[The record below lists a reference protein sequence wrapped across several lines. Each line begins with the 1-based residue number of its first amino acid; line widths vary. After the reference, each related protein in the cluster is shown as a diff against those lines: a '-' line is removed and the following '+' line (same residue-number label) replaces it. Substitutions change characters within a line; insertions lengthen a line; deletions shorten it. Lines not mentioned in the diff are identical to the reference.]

1 MHNLTQLD
9 TKTWILKIKYWKFI
23 IKRLSDAPYR
33 NTVSF
38 SYKMSYI
45 IWEYKY
51 LCFHEIN
58 LEFSDSL
65 SFVQVECNIFVL
77 KTQNLKFKT
86 TIANIMCLL

>member
-9 TKTWILKIKYWKFI
+9 TKTWILKIKYRWKFI
-23 IKRLSDAPYR
+23 IKRLSDVPYR

-38 SYKMSYI
+38 LYKINYI

-58 LEFSDSL
+58 LEFSDSF
-65 SFVQVECNIFVL
+65 SPFFL
-77 KTQNLKFKT
+77 KQKIQNHNST
-86 TIANIMCLL
+86 MYLL